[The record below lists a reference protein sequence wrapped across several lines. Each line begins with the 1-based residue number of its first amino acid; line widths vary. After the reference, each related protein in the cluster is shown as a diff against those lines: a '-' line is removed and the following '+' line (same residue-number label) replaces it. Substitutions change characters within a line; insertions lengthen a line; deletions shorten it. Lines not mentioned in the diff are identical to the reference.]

1 MCYINNLLYY
11 YRETQKLRKYKINK
25 HILNILEKI
34 WFYGYFIALIRQSI
48 IRCFCIMNKKK
59 LLSKCYT
66 CNKLFLFGNIIL
78 KTMDAIIEAHRLDR
92 EEADTP
98 TKFNRLKNILA
109 KF

>member
-1 MCYINNLLYY
+1 
-11 YRETQKLRKYKINK
+11 
-25 HILNILEKI
+25 
-34 WFYGYFIALIRQSI
+34 
-48 IRCFCIMNKKK
+48 MNKKK